1 LLLNG
6 SISRSLL
13 PKYSVSFDTY
23 SVLRS
28 ANANGSI
35 SRSLL
40 TLIHTYTT
48 CPPQKERRLSAQCS
62 SDTVP
67 RTRHISEQICH
78 SGVSYEEE
86 DTCVSYEEDDTCVSY
101 EEEDTCVLGGW
112 NVFSR
117 PCQVTSYEEE
127 DTCVSYEEED
137 TCVCHTSQI
146 YHLGVC
152 LGVSV

>member
-1 LLLNG
+1 
-6 SISRSLL
+6 
-13 PKYSVSFDTY
+13 
-23 SVLRS
+23 
-28 ANANGSI
+28 
-35 SRSLL
+35 
-40 TLIHTYTT
+40 
-48 CPPQKERRLSAQCS
+48 
-62 SDTVP
+62 
-67 RTRHISEQICH
+67 
-78 SGVSYEEE
+78 
-86 DTCVSYEEDDTCVSY
+86 VSYEEDDTCVSY

-127 DTCVSYEEED
+127 DTWVSYEDED